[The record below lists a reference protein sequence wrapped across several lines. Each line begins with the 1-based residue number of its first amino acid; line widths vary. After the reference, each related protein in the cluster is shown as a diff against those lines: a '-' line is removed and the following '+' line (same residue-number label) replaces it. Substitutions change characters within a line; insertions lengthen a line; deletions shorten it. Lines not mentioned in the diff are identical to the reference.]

1 MIVGGSLPERLSVRL
16 FSLRLSMVFLLL
28 PYPELKFPFL
38 IDLSGWKAEKP
49 DGADIDMA
57 GQISISAARKYSS
70 GDKNFEAVILIGQMM
85 MGAWNIGYQEG
96 FKMETPDIMMEVKN
110 INGFMVFNSY
120 EKNKSSG
127 LIMVLLNE
135 ATAEGNTGAVFSFL
149 YKGMNGEEAV
159 KLAQK
164 FDWKKVKAKVGKIK

>member
-1 MIVGGSLPERLSVRL
+1 MKTKKMLLIFVISIFVLIPALSVYAASYED
-16 FSLRLSMVFLLL
+16 F
-28 PYPELKFPFL
+28 FPFL
-38 IDLSGWKAEKP
+38 IELSGWKAEKP
-49 DGADIDMA
+49 DGADIKMA
-57 GQISISAARKYSS
+57 GQVSISAARKYSS
-70 GDKNFEAVILIGQMM
+70 GDKEFEAAILIGQMM

-96 FKMETPDIMMEVKN
+96 FKMETPDMMMEVKK

-135 ATAEGNTGAVFSFL
+135 ATSEGSTGAVFSFSFV
-149 YKGMNGEEAV
+149 GMNGEEAV

-164 FDWKKVKAKVGKIK
+164 FDWEKVKTKVEKIK